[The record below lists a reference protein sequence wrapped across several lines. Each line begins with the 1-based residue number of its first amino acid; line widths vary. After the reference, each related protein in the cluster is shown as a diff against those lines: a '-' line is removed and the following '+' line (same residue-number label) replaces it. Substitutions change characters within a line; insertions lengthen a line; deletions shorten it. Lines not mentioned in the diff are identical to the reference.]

1 MNPEDLIGSLLR
13 GALVGRGKSASRTIR
28 AITHGHPQSLISLR
42 HIVGAAAVAWG
53 MYEAH
58 QAKATGGFAAGVSSS
73 PSADPDPPAPTAR
86 APVPPPL
93 PQAPPTPGVPP
104 EIARAIRLLIS
115 ASRADGDLSP
125 EEGQKI
131 ARLAS
136 EAGPAAEALVRA
148 ELQSPRPL
156 GEIVGGLDDPAQQA
170 ELYALAFTLLRAD
183 ESVTGAERIYLAQL
197 AHRLGLD
204 AATAARVEQEAAASI
219 DKEEGPDV

>member
-1 MNPEDLIGSLLR
+1 VNPEDLLGSLLR
-13 GALVGRGKSASRTIR
+13 GALLGRGKNANR
-28 AITHGHPQSLISLR
+28 AIHAIAHGHPQSLIRLR

-53 MYEAH
+53 VYEAH
-58 QAKATGGFAAGVSSS
+58 QAKNAGGLEAGASAS
-73 PSADPDPPAPTAR
+73 PKPDPPAPA
-86 APVPPPL
+86 PPL
-93 PQAPPTPGVPP
+93 PIPQPAAIAGVPP

-115 ASRADGDLSP
+115 ASRADGELSP

-136 EAGPAAEALVRA
+136 EAGFAAEALVRA

-156 GEIVGGLDDPAQQA
+156 DEIVAGVEDPAQKA

>member
-1 MNPEDLIGSLLR
+1 M
-13 GALVGRGKSASRTIR
+13 GRGKSSSRTVR
-28 AITHGHPQSLISLR
+28 AITHSHPQSLIRLR

-58 QAKATGGFAAGVSSS
+58 QARSSGGSASGAPVPVPAVPPPR
-73 PSADPDPPAPTAR
+73 PSVPPARPPAP
-86 APVPPPL
+86 
-93 PQAPPTPGVPP
+93 PGVPP

-115 ASRADGDLSP
+115 ASRADGELSP

-156 GEIVGGLDDPAQQA
+156 DEIVASVDEPGQQA

-183 ESVTGAERIYLAQL
+183 ESVNGAERIYLAQL

-204 AATAARVEQEAAASI
+204 AATAERLEQEAVASI
-219 DKEEGPDV
+219 DKEEGPDA

>member
-1 MNPEDLIGSLLR
+1 MNPEDLLGSLLR
-13 GALVGRGKSASRTIR
+13 GALLGRGKNANR
-28 AITHGHPQSLISLR
+28 AIHAIAHGHPQSLIRLR

-53 MYEAH
+53 VYEAH
-58 QAKATGGFAAGVSSS
+58 QAKNPGGLEAGAPASAS
-73 PSADPDPPAPTAR
+73 PKPDPPAPA
-86 APVPPPL
+86 PPL
-93 PQAPPTPGVPP
+93 PTPQPAAIAGVPP

-115 ASRADGDLSP
+115 ASRADGELSP

-136 EAGPAAEALVRA
+136 EAGFAAEALVRA

-156 GEIVGGLDDPAQQA
+156 DEIVAGVDDPAQKA

-204 AATAARVEQEAAASI
+204 AATAQHLEQEAAASI
-219 DKEEGPDV
+219 DKEEGKDV